1 MQPSSDSG
9 KKQITERNERLS
21 EFNGRTTACVNRTC
35 REALLTRPERTLTA
49 ERIDDDVC

>member
-21 EFNGRTTACVNRTC
+21 ELNSRTTDRVNRTC
-35 REALLTRPERTLTA
+35 REVLLTPPERTLTA